1 MIERINGIGGYHAD
15 ICSWVGEGL
24 DDKTLEQAGNLASLP
39 FIHRHVALMPDAHM
53 GYGMPI
59 GGVIGTKGV
68 VIPNA
73 VGVDIGCGM
82 GAVKTSLKHID
93 QFPLVRIMGRIR
105 KTVPLGFKKHKE
117 MCSLDLM
124 PVWEFSHKEELYP
137 IVNREF
143 DNARRSLGTLGGG
156 NHFIEIQRG
165 TDGGIWIMVHSGSR
179 NLGLKVANHHNL
191 AAKHINKLWHSVVG
205 EKTELNFLP
214 VDSAEGQLYLREM
227 QYCIDFAEANR
238 RTILKRIEGAFRA
251 EIDEVD
257 FFQRIDVSHNYAR
270 WENHMG
276 KNIMIHRKG
285 AISAK
290 SREIGIIPSSQ
301 GTPSFITLGK
311 GETLSF
317 NSSSHGAG
325 RKMGRKQ
332 AQRELNLDEER
343 ARLEGQGIIHSVR
356 GEKNLDEATGAY
368 KDIDMVMGCQEDL
381 VTIIETLQ
389 PLANI
394 KGD

>member
-1 MIERINGIGGYHAD
+1 MIERITGLDGQAD

-82 GAVKTSLKHID
+82 GAIKTSLQHID
-93 QFPLVRIMGRIR
+93 LFHLKRIMNRIR
-105 KTVPLGFKKHKE
+105 ETVPVGFKKHKE

-124 PVWEFSHKEELYP
+124 PQWEFSHREELYP
-137 IVNREF
+137 VVNREF
-143 DNARRSLGTLGGG
+143 DNARRSLGSLGGG

-165 TDGGIWIMVHSGSR
+165 TDAGIWIMVHSGSR
-179 NLGLKVANHHNL
+179 NLGLQVANHYNEK
-191 AAKHINKLWHSVVG
+191 AKELNKRWFSSVD
-205 EKTELNFLP
+205 EKTELSFLP
-214 VDSAEGQLYLREM
+214 FNTIAGCDYIREM
-227 QYCIDFAEANR
+227 RYCIAFAEANR
-238 RTILKRIEGAFRA
+238 RQILKRIEEAFRA

-257 FFQRIDVSHNYAR
+257 FFATIDVSHNYAR
-270 WENHMG
+270 MENHMG
-276 KNIMIHRKG
+276 CNVMIHRKG

-290 SREIGIIPSSQ
+290 SREIGVIPSSQ
-301 GTPSFITLGK
+301 GTPSYITLGK

-332 AQRELNLDEER
+332 AQRELNLEEEKK
-343 ARLEGQGIIHSVR
+343 RLEGQGIIHSVR
-356 GEKNLDEATGAY
+356 TEKNLDEATGAY
-368 KDIDMVMGCQEDL
+368 KDIDKVMANQSDL

>member
-1 MIERINGIGGYHAD
+1 MIETIDGDGKTVD
-15 ICSWVGEGL
+15 IKSWVGEGL
-24 DDKTLEQAGNLASLP
+24 DFKTFEQAKNLAKLP

-59 GGVIGTKGV
+59 GGVIGTNGV

-82 GAVKTSLKHID
+82 AAIKTSLVRID
-93 QFPLVRIMGRIR
+93 QYPLRKIMGRIR
-105 KTVPLGFKKHKE
+105 DTIPVGFKKHDTAQDLE
-117 MCSLDLM
+117 LM
-124 PVWEFSHKEELYP
+124 PQWVFSHKEELYP
-137 IVNREF
+137 VVSTQF
-143 DNARRSLGTLGGG
+143 VNARKSLGTLGGG

-179 NLGLKVANHHNL
+179 NLGLQVANFYNNK
-191 AAKHINKLWHSVVG
+191 AKELNKRWHSG
-205 EKTELNFLP
+205 IDEKAELNFLP
-214 VDSAEGQLYLREM
+214 LNSEEGDDYIREM

-238 RTILKRIEGAFRA
+238 REILNRIEEAFKA
-251 EIDEVD
+251 EVD
-257 FFQRIDVSHNYAR
+257 DVEFYKRIDVSHNYAR
-270 WENHMG
+270 MENHMG
-276 KNIMIHRKG
+276 KNVMIHRKG

-301 GTPSFITLGK
+301 GTPSYITLGK

-317 NSSSHGAG
+317 KSSSHGAG
-325 RKMGRKQ
+325 RRLGRKQ
-332 AQRELNLDEER
+332 AQKSLNIVEER
-343 ARLEGQGIIHSVR
+343 ALLEGQGIIHSVR
-356 GEKNLDEATGAY
+356 TEKDLDEATGAY
-368 KDIDMVMGCQEDL
+368 KDIDKVMKNQHDL

-394 KGD
+394 KG